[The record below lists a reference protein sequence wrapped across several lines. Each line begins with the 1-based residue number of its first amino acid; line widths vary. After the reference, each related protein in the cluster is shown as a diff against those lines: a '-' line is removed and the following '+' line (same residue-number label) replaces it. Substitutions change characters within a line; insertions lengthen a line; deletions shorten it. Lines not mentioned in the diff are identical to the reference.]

1 MLRVR
6 QVKISVLN
14 DDWDTLK
21 EKVASKLKVSA
32 DDIKYVSILKK
43 SIDARDKSNINYIYE
58 VKVSAVDEGKIKRSS
73 DVTFYEEKTYRV
85 PGKGDIKLKES
96 PVIIGAG
103 PAGLFCAYILSENGY
118 KPIIIERGKM
128 VHERK
133 KDVEEFWEKGIINK
147 NSNVQFGEGG
157 AGTFSD
163 GKLNTMIKDPE
174 CLGKKVLETFVKFG
188 APEEI
193 LYLNKPHIGT
203 DKLIGIVENM
213 RNAIIKN
220 GGSFLY
226 DTTFMDMATQDNHI
240 KEIFLDNGEK
250 LEANVLVLALGHSAK
265 DTFTMLSSKLE
276 MEAKPF
282 AVGIR
287 ISHKQKM
294 INESQYKDMAKYLPP
309 AEYKLTYKATNGR
322 GVYSF
327 CMCPGGFVVNSSSES
342 GRLVINGMS
351 NYARN
356 EENANSALIVTIS
369 PDDFGHNPLDGLNF
383 QRKLEQAAFNVGKGN
398 IPVQRYG
405 DYLHNRDTLTYGK
418 VLPVY
423 KGKCTIAN
431 INNVFPNYINE
442 ALKEAIEY
450 FGTKI
455 KGFNDVDSLISAVES
470 RTSSPVR
477 IIRDDNFEA
486 TVKGVYPCGEGAGY
500 AGGITSSAID
510 GIKVAH
516 EIIKKYHM

>member
-6 QVKISVLN
+6 QVKIDILN
-14 DDWDTLK
+14 DTEEKLK
-21 EKVASKLKVSA
+21 EKVALKLKVKQE
-32 DDIKYVSILKK
+32 DIKYISILKK
-43 SIDARDKSNINYIYE
+43 SIDARDKKDIHYVYE
-58 VKVSAVDEGKIKRSS
+58 VKVSVINENKIKRNS
-73 DVTFYEEKTYRV
+73 DITSYEEKTYHA
-85 PGKGDIKLKES
+85 PLKGEVVLEHR
-96 PVIIGAG
+96 PVIIGSG
-103 PAGLFCAYILSENGY
+103 PAGLFCAYILAENGY
-118 KPIIIERGKM
+118 QPIVIERGKM
-128 VHERK
+128 VYERQ
-133 KDVEEFWEKGIINK
+133 KDVEEFWEKGILNK

-174 CLGKKVLETFVKFG
+174 CLGKKVLETFVKYG

-203 DKLIGIVENM
+203 DKLIMVVENM
-213 RNAIIKN
+213 RKAIIEM
-220 GGSFLY
+220 GGSFY
-226 DTTFMDMATQDNHI
+226 YSTTFMDFNVDGQKV

-250 LEANVLVLALGHSAK
+250 MDTDVLVLALGHSAK
-265 DTFTMLSSKLE
+265 DTFTALSHKLQ

-294 INESQYKDMAKYLPP
+294 INENQYADMAKYLPP
-309 AEYKLTYKATNGR
+309 ADYKLTYKAKNGR

-327 CMCPGGFVVNSSSES
+327 CMCPGGFVVNSSSEA

-351 NYARN
+351 NYARD
-356 EENANSALIVTIS
+356 EENANCALIVTIS
-369 PDDFGHNPLDGLNF
+369 PDDFGYHPLDGLAF
-383 QRKLEQAAFNVGKGN
+383 QRNLEQKAFNAGKGS
-398 IPVQRYG
+398 IPVQRYK
-405 DYLHNRDTLTYGK
+405 DYLQNQDTAFLGSIR
-418 VLPVY
+418 PVY
-423 KGKCTIAN
+423 KGKFTLAN
-431 INNVFPNYINE
+431 INDIFPDYINDS
-442 ALKEAIEY
+442 LKEAIEY

-455 KGFNDVDSLISAVES
+455 KGFNDPDSLISAVES

-477 IIRDDNFEA
+477 IIRDEKLESSI
-486 TVKGVYPCGEGAGY
+486 KGIYPCGEGAGY

-516 EIIKKYHM
+516 AIIKKYHM